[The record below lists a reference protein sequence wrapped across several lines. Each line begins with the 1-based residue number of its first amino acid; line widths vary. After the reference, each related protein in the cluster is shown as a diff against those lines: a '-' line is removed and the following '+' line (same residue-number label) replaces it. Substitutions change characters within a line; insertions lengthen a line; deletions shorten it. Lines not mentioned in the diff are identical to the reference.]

1 MAGEPL
7 LNGTIRRMKLRRS
20 AVLLTLAA
28 MCLCTASLAAD
39 VTINITTS
47 IEGGLAGGPS
57 GAGMSPKIV
66 TKISGGKS
74 RTDVDTGEQAVSTII
89 DTATN
94 QAFVL
99 HPTEK
104 TATQFPIDSA
114 AGQAQSV
121 SNAVVADVK
130 PSGQTREIDGVA
142 CAEYLVTMRM
152 DMAAIVASGGSAL
165 PPEATAMLKDVFLKI
180 SGSTWVAKD
189 GPGAADYQ
197 VFQRAAA
204 LAAVGAMSRLPG
216 NTGSASPVPRGMER
230 LVTGFP
236 EAPGIPYLTELTTA
250 VEGTGQF
257 VGLLQGMAQMKITSK
272 VTGVSTDTISAD
284 AFTVPEG
291 FTVVKQ

>member
-1 MAGEPL
+1 
-7 LNGTIRRMKLRRS
+7 MKLRKP
-20 AVLLTLAA
+20 ATLATLAA
-28 MCLCTASLAAD
+28 ICLCTVPLAAD

-57 GAGMSPKIV
+57 GAGMTPKIV

-74 RTDVDTGEQAVSTII
+74 RTDVDTGEQAVTTII
-89 DTATN
+89 DTAAN

-99 HPTEK
+99 HQTEK
-104 TATQFPIDSA
+104 TAMQFPLDAATQSAQA
-114 AGQAQSV
+114 AGATP
-121 SNAVVADVK
+121 AIVADVK
-130 PSGQTREIDGVA
+130 PTGQTRDIDGVA
-142 CAEYLVTMRM
+142 CAEYSISMRM
-152 DMAAIVASGGSAL
+152 DMSAVVASGGSAL

-189 GPGAADYQ
+189 APGTADYLSYQ
-197 VFQRAAA
+197 KAAA
-204 LAAVGAMSRLPG
+204 QVAVAAMSRAPG
-216 NTGSASPVPRGMER
+216 ASGSPSPVPRGMER

-272 VTGVSTDTISAD
+272 VTGVSTDAITAD
-284 AFTVPEG
+284 TFAVPEG
-291 FTVVKQ
+291 YTVVKQ